1 MHAHSAKNV
10 SSAGPL
16 IQANAIDGVA
26 IATDYNLE
34 PGEVRVGT
42 VRIANAG
49 AEAGRFRLLELDA
62 STDFDTG
69 ELTLEIDEFGD
80 GRSESLF
87 SGEIGAVPAEGIDLD
102 RFEVGEERTYRFTVA
117 CSVDAAGSS
126 LDRVAGAAYEWD
138 AVSEEARVR

>member
-16 IQANAIDGVA
+16 IQANATDGVA
-26 IATDYNLE
+26 ISTDYDLN

-49 AEAGRFRLLELDA
+49 AQAGRFRLLELDA
-62 STDFDTG
+62 STDFGAG
-69 ELTLEIDEFGD
+69 ELILEIADAQGEMPTP
-80 GRSESLF
+80 LF
-87 SGEIGAVPAEGIDLD
+87 LGEIGSVPPEGIDLG
-102 RFEVGEERTYRFTVA
+102 RFEAGGEGTYRFTVT
-117 CSVDAAGSS
+117 CSDDAVGSS

-138 AVSEEARVR
+138 AVHEEAGGR